1 MDELREEGQ
10 TLAVSAAAERLGV
23 CGSTIRNWFR
33 SGLLE
38 RVDGGVT
45 LASVERFESEEIG
58 RSRLTSRANKS
69 QKEGRKRG
77 GKALE
82 YDKGLSEAHRNKE
95 GVYYTPS
102 GTIRN
107 IYKIFEGED
116 LSQKTL
122 LDPCCGSGN
131 FLIEALEKGFAPEN
145 IFGYEIDPKAARIA
159 RQRIY
164 ERTGVHSRNI
174 ICGDFLEVAHALRRR
189 FDYCITN
196 PPWGR
201 RIDRRQRRRVA
212 ALYGAAVNDD
222 SSSIFLRAALR
233 VTRDGGVVSFLVQ
246 EALFTVRSYGSLRR
260 YLFDFNIV
268 RLVDHGR
275 VFPSLLTSALSV
287 TLRKEPSKGSIL
299 CEVLGS
305 VGGSDGVS
313 DGVSNGVSNGGSV
326 VQRVVRSRESFLCN
340 PNLIFNIWASEA
352 DAALIERLYSL
363 PHITLRGAARWGLG
377 IVTGDN
383 RRQVSTAPKEG
394 FVEVVKGGDI
404 LPEVASSES
413 SDGELKERWGEGRIA
428 RGRHFINSDVSLY
441 QQVAPI
447 DIYAAPEKLIYR
459 FISNRLSFA
468 VDRSQLLTL
477 NSANNLVL
485 NDHFPLTALQ
495 LSQLLNS
502 DFMNHL
508 FRTIFHTR
516 KVLRGDLEALPIFAE
531 QIPRGEPFD
540 EKSYIEALNVA
551 FGLEIF

>member
-1 MDELREEGQ
+1 MDEVREVGQ
-10 TLAVSAAAERLGV
+10 TLSVSVAAERLGV
-23 CGSTIRNWFR
+23 CGSTIRNWVR

-38 RVDGGVT
+38 RVDGGVA
-45 LASVERFESEEIG
+45 LGSVERFESEEVG
-58 RSRLTSRANKS
+58 RGRLTSRANKS
-69 QKEGRKRG
+69 QKEGRKGRKG
-77 GKALE
+77 RKRDSKAVE
-82 YDKGLSEAHRNKE
+82 YDRGLSEAQRNKE
-95 GVYYTPS
+95 GVYYTPT
-102 GTIRN
+102 GTIQN

-116 LSQKTL
+116 LSCKTL

-131 FLIEALEKGFAPEN
+131 FLIEALDKGFAPEH
-145 IFGYEIDPKAARIA
+145 IFGYEIDPEAARIA
-159 RQRIY
+159 RRRIY

-174 ICGDFLEVAHALRRR
+174 ICGDFLEVAHRLRRR

-222 SSSIFLRAALR
+222 SSSIFLRAAMG
-233 VTRDGGVVSFLVQ
+233 VTREGGVVSFLVQ
-246 EALFTVRSYGSLRR
+246 EALFTVRAHEALRR
-260 YLFDFNIV
+260 YLFDYNIV

-287 TLRKEPSKGSIL
+287 TLRKEPSQGSIL

-305 VGGSDGVS
+305 DGGAVRHSV
-313 DGVSNGVSNGGSV
+313 GGSV

-363 PHITLRGAARWGLG
+363 PYITLRGAANWGLG

-383 RRQVSTAPKEG
+383 SRYVSTTPKEG

-404 LPEVASSES
+404 LPEVEGDES
-413 SDGELKERWGEGRIA
+413 SDGELAVRWGEGQIA

-447 DIYAAPEKLIYR
+447 GIYAAPEKLIYR
-459 FISNRLSFA
+459 FISSRLSFA

-485 NDHFPLTALQ
+485 NESFPLTAQQ
-495 LSQLLNS
+495 LAQLLNS
-502 DFMNHL
+502 DFMNRL

-551 FGLEIF
+551 FGLEII